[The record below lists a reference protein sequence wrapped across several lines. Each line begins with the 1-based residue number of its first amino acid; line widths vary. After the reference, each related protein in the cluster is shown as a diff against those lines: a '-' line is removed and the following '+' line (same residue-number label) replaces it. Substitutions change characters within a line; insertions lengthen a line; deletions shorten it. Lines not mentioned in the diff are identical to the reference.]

1 MRSPCEVDKLRVS
14 LMWQGDMAFAAETPS
29 GHRLVLDAA
38 PEVGGANAGPRPME
52 LVLVALAGCTA
63 MDVVSILR
71 KMREP
76 LAELSVEV
84 EGSRA
89 AEHPKVYTDIAVR
102 YRARGE
108 GLDPEKVGRAVRL
121 SVERYCSVGNMLKRT
136 ARLRHVYEVNG
147 AVFELDGAV
156 D

>member
-1 MRSPCEVDKLRVS
+1 MQVTLT
-14 LMWQGDMAFAAETPS
+14 WQGDMAFAAETPS

-63 MDVVSILR
+63 MDVVSILH

-76 LAELSVEV
+76 LAELAVEV
-84 EGSRA
+84 EGTRA
-89 AEHPKVYTDIAVR
+89 AEHPKVYTEITVR

-121 SVERYCSVGNMLKRT
+121 SAERYCSVGNMLNRS
-136 ARLRHVYEVNG
+136 ARLRYVYEVNG
-147 AVFELDGAV
+147 AVFEL
-156 D
+156 